1 MKRTINL
8 HDMDS
13 VWGKDIMF
21 TDGSCAYVRGYSVH
35 KGYLLLSFKYS
46 EHDSG
51 VYDLETGKSND
62 PNMPDIDLE
71 YDYSQDD

>member
-13 VWGKDIMF
+13 VWGKDIAF
-21 TDGSCAYVRGYSVH
+21 VGGDFAYVRGYSVH
-35 KGYLLLSFKYS
+35 KGNLFLNFKYS
-46 EHDSG
+46 QWESG
-51 VYDLETGKSND
+51 VYDLETGKSLD
-62 PNMPDIDLE
+62 PEMPDIDME